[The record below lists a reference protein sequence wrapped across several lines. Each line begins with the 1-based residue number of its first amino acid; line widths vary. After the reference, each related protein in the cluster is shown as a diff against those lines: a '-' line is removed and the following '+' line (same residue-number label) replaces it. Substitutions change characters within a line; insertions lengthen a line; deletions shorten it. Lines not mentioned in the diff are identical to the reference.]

1 MATQSP
7 VFCTFALLIAQLADA
22 GSSSRDDRHR
32 AQVHDAETQED
43 RHQTDIALGAM
54 EAEAQA
60 VSQGRAGVGRHF
72 AATGAEV
79 VFHDVRPLLLLSPRR
94 LQVVA
99 EIAAES
105 WNSSCEFAIV
115 HPPVGWRP
123 REHASPG

>member
-1 MATQSP
+1 MAAHSP
-7 VFCTFALLIAQLADA
+7 VFCTFALLIAQLADE
-22 GSSSRDDRHR
+22 GSCSRDDRHR

-43 RHQTDIALGAM
+43 RHQTDIALGAI
-54 EAEAQA
+54 EAEAQT
-60 VSQGRAGVGRHF
+60 
-72 AATGAEV
+72 AAA
-79 VFHDVRPLLLLSPRR
+79 PLSPRR